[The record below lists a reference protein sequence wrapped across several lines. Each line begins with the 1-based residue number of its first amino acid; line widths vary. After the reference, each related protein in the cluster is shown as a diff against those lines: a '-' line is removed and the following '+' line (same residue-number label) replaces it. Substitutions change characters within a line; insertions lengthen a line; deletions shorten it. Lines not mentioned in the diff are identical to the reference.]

1 MLLMSIL
8 LDLYYYIDEKL
19 EDIHYDL
26 NVNCKK
32 YSGNIPYKEFA
43 NKLLSISL

>member
-1 MLLMSIL
+1 MLIKSIL
-8 LDLYYYIDEKL
+8 LGLYYYIDEKL
-19 EDIHYDL
+19 EDIYYDL

-32 YSGNIPYKEFA
+32 FCGNIPNNEFL